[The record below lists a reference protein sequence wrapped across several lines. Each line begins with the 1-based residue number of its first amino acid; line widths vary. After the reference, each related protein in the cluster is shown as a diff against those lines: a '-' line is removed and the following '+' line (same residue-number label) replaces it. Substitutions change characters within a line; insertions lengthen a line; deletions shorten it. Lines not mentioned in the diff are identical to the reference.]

1 MTAQESA
8 GNFSRILDTANTLTT
23 GFIVLE
29 HDNHAQPV
37 NLAIGTTIPLGQSKG
52 FTVGFL
58 FCSLRGC
65 QKLNAFIQLE
75 PVHQCLERPLSDSYA
90 ETVKNPAIATPR
102 NGTPTNA
109 GVGSSPKP
117 TSAATELD
125 APMFAGV
132 FAAIAAML
140 F

>member
-8 GNFSRILDTANTLTT
+8 GNFSRVLDTANTLNT

-58 FCSLRGC
+58 FLFAQGLA
-65 QKLNAFIQLE
+65 KLKAF
-75 PVHQCLERPLSDSYA
+75 
-90 ETVKNPAIATPR
+90 T
-102 NGTPTNA
+102 
-109 GVGSSPKP
+109 
-117 TSAATELD
+117 
-125 APMFAGV
+125 
-132 FAAIAAML
+132 
-140 F
+140 